1 MKIEFKK
8 VPSSGFALVKD
19 IFLKNENKVYNTETG
34 TFEEQSLAEH
44 EKLCLVKIDHNTLR
58 ALNKMVGKTLYE
70 AYIFAKEASE
80 ERTKKGELQNA
91 VAFKNAFNLLNSIKS
106 TQPLANIA
114 ANDFLIIPASYEAY
128 SKAPDE
134 LTDKDLKLVKMTDF
148 SNDFLYK
155 HLAGKSI
162 GKIIEILSMEIV
174 KYSENKLRED
184 HDGHLIEELR
194 AIQILG
200 QTFGIPNP
208 KFWK

>member
-1 MKIEFKK
+1 MKVEFRN
-8 VPSSGFALVKD
+8 VPKSGFALVKD
-19 IFLKNENKVYNTETG
+19 IFLKNENKVYNTKTG
-34 TFEEQSLAEH
+34 AFEEQSLAEH

-91 VAFKNAFNLLNSIKS
+91 VALKNAFNLLNSIKF

-134 LTDKDLKLVKMTDF
+134 LTDKDLKLVKLNEYG
-148 SNDFLYK
+148 SDFLYK
-155 HLAGKSI
+155 HLGNKSI
-162 GKIIEILSMEIV
+162 GKIAEVLSLELS
-174 KYSENKLRED
+174 KYSPSKLKGD
-184 HDGHLIEELR
+184 DGHLQEEHQ
-194 AIQILG
+194 AIKLLG
-200 QTFGIPNP
+200 QTFGLPNK
-208 KFWK
+208 KFWE

>member
-1 MKIEFKK
+1 MKVEFKF
-8 VPSSGFALVKD
+8 VPKSGFALVKD

-114 ANDFLIIPASYEAY
+114 ANDFLIIPVSFEAY
-128 SKAPDE
+128 SKDPNE
-134 LTDKDLKLVKMTDF
+134 LTDKDLKLVKLNEYG
-148 SNDFLYK
+148 SDFLYRK
-155 HLAGKSI
+155 LNGKSI
-162 GKIIEILSMEIV
+162 GKIIEILTMEIV
-174 KYSENKLRED
+174 KYSEGKLEED
-184 HDGHLIEELR
+184 DDGHLQEEFE
-194 AIQILG
+194 AIKLLG
-200 QTFGIPNP
+200 QTFGVKNQ
-208 KFWK
+208 KFWE

>member
-1 MKIEFKK
+1 MKVEFKF
-8 VPSSGFALVKD
+8 VPKSGFALVKD
-19 IFLKNENKVYNTETG
+19 IFLKNENKVYNTKTG

-70 AYIFAKEASE
+70 AYIFAKESSE
-80 ERTKKGELQNA
+80 ERTQKGELQNA

-106 TQPLANIA
+106 TQPVPNIA
-114 ANDFLIIPASYEAY
+114 ANDFLIIPASFEAY
-128 SKAPDE
+128 SKDPNE
-134 LTDKDLKLVKMTDF
+134 LTDKDLKLVKL
-148 SNDFLYK
+148 SEYANDFLYK

-174 KYSENKLRED
+174 KYSENKLKED
-184 HDGHLIEELR
+184 YDSHLHEEYE
-194 AIQILG
+194 AIKLLG
-200 QTFGIPNP
+200 QIFGLLNQ